1 MDKVCSALTTTEL
14 HRAVGI
20 AVEREGLPDDLRRRY
35 AEAVRLRLRSI
46 RLVAVTQGL
55 LDRASGLHPV
65 LLRTLEAIHLATA
78 LQFGDELAVLVTYD
92 HRLAQAAVAHG
103 LQVAAPGAELGASG

>member
-1 MDKVCSALTTTEL
+1 MDKVCSALSATEM

-20 AVEREGLPDDLRRRY
+20 AVEREGLPHDLRSRY

-55 LDRASGLHPV
+55 IDRASGLHPV
-65 LLRTLEAIHLATA
+65 LLRTLDAIHLATA
-78 LQFGDELAVLVTYD
+78 LQFADELAVLVTYD
-92 HRLAQAAVAHG
+92 RRLAQAAADNG
-103 LQVAAPGAELGASG
+103 LQVAAPGQSCASG